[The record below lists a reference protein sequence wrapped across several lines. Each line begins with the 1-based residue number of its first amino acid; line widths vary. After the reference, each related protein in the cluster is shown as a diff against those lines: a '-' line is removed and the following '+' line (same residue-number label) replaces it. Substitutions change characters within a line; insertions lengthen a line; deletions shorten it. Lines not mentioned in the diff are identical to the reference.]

1 MHGRSKR
8 SGWLGYD
15 PTIFF
20 ADQTCTLRAL
30 WIHVKSHIWEL
41 VSWAVSE
48 NGCPSS
54 TNFIDK
60 RQRSASIFS
69 HFGLLDGH
77 SFTAMKSVLPAPAR
91 QPNTFLPDC
100 YTCAQLNSY
109 NYIRGIWDTIYPRSP
124 DPVQP
129 SFPPSI
135 AARAYYQLRTSD
147 GKLGGGLRPRLYS
160 ISSDSTW
167 IRILLAKYNAAK
179 KRSPNNFY
187 FCCRSMYIK
196 NL

>member
-109 NYIRGIWDTIYPRSP
+109 NYIRGIWDTIISSFSRSRP
-124 DPVQP
+124 ALLP
-129 SFPPSI
+129 SFDCSTCILP
-135 AARAYYQLRTSD
+135 ATSD